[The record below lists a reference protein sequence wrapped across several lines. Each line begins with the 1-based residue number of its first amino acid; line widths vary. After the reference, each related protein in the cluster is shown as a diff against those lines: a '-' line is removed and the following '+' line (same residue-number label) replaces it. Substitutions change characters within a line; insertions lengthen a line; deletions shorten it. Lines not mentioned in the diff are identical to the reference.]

1 MQLRRRCLQ
10 IITALLVLPY
20 IITPFYAVINPP
32 SLAIISE
39 RLQLK
44 HPVQHWQPLT
54 SMSPW
59 LARSVIV
66 AEDSAFCRHH
76 GIDPQAIEKAVN
88 TAMRRGYA
96 SHGASTIPMQTA
108 KNLFLWFYPGFIR
121 KPLEVPLALWMDAVL
136 GKRRMMEIYLNIA
149 QTGPSLY
156 GAPAAAERYFGVPA
170 RHVSASQA
178 SRIAASLPNPVR
190 RPANAL
196 GPGSARYSSTILARS
211 PQADMSCFYRR

>member
-1 MQLRRRCLQ
+1 M
-10 IITALLVLPY
+10 ITALLVFPY
-20 IITPFYAVINPP
+20 VITPFYAVINPP

-44 HPVQHWQPLT
+44 HPVQNWQSLP

-66 AEDSAFCRHH
+66 AEDSAYCQHH
-76 GIDPQAIEKAVN
+76 GIDPEAIKKAFN

-156 GAPAAAERYFGVPA
+156 GAPAASLRYFGTQA

-178 SRIAASLPNPVR
+178 SKIAASLPNPAK

-196 GPGSARYSSTILARS
+196 GWASQRYSNTILARS
-211 PQADMSCFYRR
+211 PRADMSCFYRR

>member
-1 MQLRRRCLQ
+1 M
-10 IITALLVLPY
+10 ITALLVLPY
-20 IITPFYAVINPP
+20 VITPFYAVINPP

-44 HPVQHWQPLT
+44 HPVQHWQPLP

-76 GIDPQAIEKAVN
+76 GIDPEAIKKAVN
-88 TAMRRGYA
+88 TALRRGYA

-108 KNLFLWFYPGFIR
+108 KNLFLWYYPGFIR

-136 GKRRMMEIYLNIA
+136 GKRRMMEIYLNVA

-156 GAPAAAERYFGVPA
+156 GAPAAAQRYFGVSA
-170 RHVSASQA
+170 GAVSPHQA
-178 SRIAASLPNPVR
+178 ANIAASLPNPAK

-196 GPGSARYSSTILARS
+196 GWATARYSGTISARS
-211 PQADMSCFYRR
+211 PHADMSCFYRR